1 MTPTVPA
8 APEFGQPLPQA
19 PSQAVIDFLANRRS
33 SSAFTLAA
41 PGPDKEQLADM
52 LRLAART
59 PDHGK
64 LAPWRFVILR
74 DAAKVSFAEG
84 LEAIARDRPDAGK
97 LAAKLVKLKAP
108 PLAVAVI
115 FSPRPGDIPIWEQTL
130 SAGAVCILLLQAAS
144 AMGFGGNWI
153 TDWYAYDP
161 QARSLLGLGP
171 DEQLAGY
178 VLLGTATEPPS
189 ERIRPDVEALTL
201 IWTPAG

>member
-33 SSAFTLAA
+33 SSAVTLAA

-201 IWTPAG
+201 VWTPAG

>member
-33 SSAFTLAA
+33 SSAVTLAA

>member
-1 MTPTVPA
+1 
-8 APEFGQPLPQA
+8 
-19 PSQAVIDFLANRRS
+19 
-33 SSAFTLAA
+33 
-41 PGPDKEQLADM
+41 M

-74 DAAKVSFAEG
+74 DVAKVSFAEG

-201 IWTPAG
+201 VWTPAG